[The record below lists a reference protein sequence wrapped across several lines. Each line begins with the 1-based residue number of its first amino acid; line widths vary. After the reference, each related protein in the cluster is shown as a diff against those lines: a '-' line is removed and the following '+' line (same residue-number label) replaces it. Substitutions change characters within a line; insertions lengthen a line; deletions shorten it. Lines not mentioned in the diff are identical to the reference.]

1 MNSIITE
8 MKSRVEEGINSRIT
22 KAEQIRDLED
32 RMVKITT
39 VEQNKEKRM
48 KKIRI
53 VSETSSTLNVP
64 TCEIQVSQKKRKG
77 LRKYLK
83 SL

>member
-48 KKIRI
+48 KKMRI

-77 LRKYLK
+77 LRQYLK

>member
-48 KKIRI
+48 KKMRI

>member
-48 KKIRI
+48 KKMRI
-53 VSETSSTLNVP
+53 VSETSSTLNVS

>member
-32 RMVKITT
+32 RMVKINAA
-39 VEQNKEKRM
+39 EHKKKKENK
-48 KKIRI
+48 
-53 VSETSSTLNVP
+53 
-64 TCEIQVSQKKRKG
+64 
-77 LRKYLK
+77 
-83 SL
+83 